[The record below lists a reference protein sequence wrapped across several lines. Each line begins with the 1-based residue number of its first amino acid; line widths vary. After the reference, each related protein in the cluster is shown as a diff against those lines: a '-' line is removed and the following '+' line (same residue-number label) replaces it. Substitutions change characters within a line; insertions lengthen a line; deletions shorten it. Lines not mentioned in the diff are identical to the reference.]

1 MFTIHAHLYVFEEFY
16 KSTKVFQGVLSS
28 VEVVFL
34 DIQLWTNI
42 LGGRIITTHLP
53 MPLKKTLKE
62 KGFIFIQVQIFYE

>member
-1 MFTIHAHLYVFEEFY
+1 
-16 KSTKVFQGVLSS
+16 

-62 KGFIFIQVQIFYE
+62 KGFIFIPVQIFYE